1 MCVHGSVG
9 PTYSQRSFTPQ
20 TLSPSVRE
28 NEEIEFPLQIFIANE
43 GKTKHLLKERA
54 SHKKLC
60 KAVSSSGNNREPGT
74 AHSEVY
80 RRSSRKLSSN
90 WIQEPYGK
98 HALRE
103 QGGQSVGCLAEGL
116 CFYLSRRS
124 KMTTETVP
132 CSCGTG
138 PHDKLH

>member
-80 RRSSRKLSSN
+80 R
-90 WIQEPYGK
+90 
-98 HALRE
+98 AL
-103 QGGQSVGCLAEGL
+103 QGEGAVGN
-116 CFYLSRRS
+116 FP
-124 KMTTETVP
+124 V
-132 CSCGTG
+132 TG
-138 PHDKLH
+138 FKSHMESMH